1 MKWFLY
7 SVGHEKADPLDP
19 LVREYAAR
27 VARKVPLTLQV
38 FPDEARL
45 ERAIGEARVRVALT
59 EHGDQAASSEAFAAR
74 VQKLLA
80 RENRDVVF
88 VIGGAHGHS
97 PEFLAKAHERWSL
110 SNLTFPHRVARL
122 LLVEQLYRALS
133 ILANEPYHH

>member
-7 SVGHEKADPLDP
+7 SVGHEKADPLEP
-19 LVREYAAR
+19 LVQEYAAR
-27 VARKVPLTLQV
+27 VARKVPFMVKV

-45 ERAIGEARVRVALT
+45 EKAIGEGRVRVVLT
-59 EHGDQAASSEAFAAR
+59 EHGAQDASSEAFARR
-74 VQKLLA
+74 VQALLS

-122 LLVEQLYRALS
+122 LLAEQLYRALS

>member
-7 SVGHEKADPLDP
+7 SVGHEKADPLEP
-19 LVREYAAR
+19 LVQEYAAR
-27 VARKVPLTLQV
+27 VARKVPLTVKV

-45 ERAIGEARVRVALT
+45 EKSIGEGRVRVLLT
-59 EHGDQAASSEAFAAR
+59 ERGDQAASSEAFATR
-74 VQKLLA
+74 VQRLLV
-80 RENRDVVF
+80 REHRDVVF

-97 PEFLAKAHERWSL
+97 SEFLAKAHELWSL

-122 LLVEQLYRALS
+122 LLVEQLYRALT